1 MNETIFFE
9 IRESDPVGSEIIL
22 NKVAEWSKKYSDKK
36 ISIDG
41 YADKGTGNARINREL
56 SEHRA
61 KVVAGMLVKDY
72 NISASRIDIDF
83 KGDTEQ
89 PYAENDLNR
98 VTICIAQ

>member
-1 MNETIFFE
+1 MKANPN
-9 IRESDPVGSEIIL
+9 S
-22 NKVAEWSKKYSDKK
+22 KVVVT
-36 ISIDG
+36 G
-41 YADKGTGNARINREL
+41 YADKGTGNARINRDL